1 MLRGYILISI
11 THFWLTQVT
20 SLTDSKDSGKFNQG
34 IMLAKL
40 GLITLF
46 VAEIIYYSQNDQ

>member
-1 MLRGYILISI
+1 M
-11 THFWLTQVT
+11 QVT

-34 IMLAKL
+34 IMLAKR

-46 VAEIIYYSQNDQ
+46 QPKLNTFYLL